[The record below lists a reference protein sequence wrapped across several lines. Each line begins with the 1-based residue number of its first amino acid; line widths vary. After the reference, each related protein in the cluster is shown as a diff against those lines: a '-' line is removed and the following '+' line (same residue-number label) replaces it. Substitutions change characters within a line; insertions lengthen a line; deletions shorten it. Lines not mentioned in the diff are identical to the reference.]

1 MNKTLFLFVMF
12 VLSVSFCFS
21 QTKTPTEKPSTPPP
35 GNIQLLFEYTHET
48 RQGIDTQVGEIRKK
62 DGLVIRYDIGKLAG
76 NLTRANVGTYKEKR
90 VWYKRQTINDD
101 ELWIAYFSDG
111 KITATFIKA
120 SANFYAETKS
130 QEDVADFLLIIM
142 TYRSKD
148 KK

>member
-1 MNKTLFLFVMF
+1 MF
-12 VLSVSFCFS
+12 ALSVSFCFS
-21 QTKTPTEKPSTPPP
+21 QTKTPIEKPSTPPP
-35 GNIQLLFEYTHET
+35 GNIQLLYEYTHET

-76 NLTRANVGTYKEKR
+76 NLTRANIGPYKEKR
-90 VWYKRQTINDD
+90 VWYKRQNINDD
-101 ELWIAYFSDG
+101 ELWIAYFNDG

-130 QEDVADFLLIIM
+130 QEDVADFLLTIM
-142 TYRSKD
+142 TYRYKD